1 MNNVKFM
8 VRAEFTDGSLKE
20 RMEQEGLPQVL
31 KYKKAQEGR
40 ISRVIY
46 ECSESLAMALL
57 QAGADLE
64 FTQWSPA
71 VLEVRKFWGC

>member
-8 VRAEFTDGSLKE
+8 VRAGFTDGSLKE

-31 KYKKAQEGR
+31 QYKKAQGGR
-40 ISRVIY
+40 IERVIY
-46 ECSESLAMALL
+46 ECSESLALALM

-64 FTQWSPA
+64 FTQWSPT
-71 VLEVRKFWGC
+71 VLEYRKAWGC